1 MNLPSLQAE
10 RARKWTEIDATPE
23 AERQEIRGIYAAKG
37 SSVEMLDSAATAG
50 LAALDRGAGHC
61 HRAQRRS
68 A

>member
-37 SSVEMLDSAATAG
+37 SSVL
-50 LAALDRGAGHC
+50 
-61 HRAQRRS
+61 RS
-68 A
+68 ADVSRAWYADL